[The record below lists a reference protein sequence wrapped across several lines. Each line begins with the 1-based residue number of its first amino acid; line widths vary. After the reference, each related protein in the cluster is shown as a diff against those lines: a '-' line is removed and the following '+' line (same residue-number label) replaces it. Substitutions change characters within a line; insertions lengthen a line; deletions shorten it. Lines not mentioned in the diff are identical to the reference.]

1 MKSVAQEET
10 KNDAYDKKAVWRES
24 SLVACIYHTLLAKY
38 IEEPSIS
45 SCLPPS
51 DLVGSSFL
59 QGKKGTATTASQ
71 PPVPPACDDDGAQKS
86 SSGARRRHWSLGS
99 R

>member
-1 MKSVAQEET
+1 MIMKSVAQEET

-59 QGKKGTATTASQ
+59 QGKKSHRHHHRPTDREPTTV
-71 PPVPPACDDDGAQKS
+71 VPPTS
-86 SSGARRRHWSLGS
+86 VRV
-99 R
+99 